1 MLYEEKGECRGQLL
15 RRSLWDKAFFDV
27 KTTLRVYNFCTQD
40 RPSAQQWV
48 DRIQSCLS
56 DA

>member
-27 KTTLRVYNFCTQD
+27 KTTLCVYNFCTQD